1 MGSAVGVPT
10 NSCKDKMVL
19 PKVMTYDNAADSVL
33 VEKLHSKAIT
43 STESKLSLLTVLL
56 SPGCLAAFRLFLKD
70 RLSSV
75 EHEFYNTN
83 LEYFHDEY
91 RRSKGKS
98 FVSDL
103 ELYSLLLLMN
113 IGTTVVSVSGEWCA
127 QHNALAAMFVEDTR
141 YKHWRATEVANVL
154 SAMNSFVTDHDSC
167 YNNHKVFQR
176 VDSSYDM
183 LSLSSPSDKGANC
196 SITQSQTH
204 PSMLSPINSD
214 TQVLKS
220 HTPSY
225 EALKSTS
232 KRAVADIAQ
241 GSVWLVQFLSMMED
255 FPIACSL
262 ARVEGYGHGSQI
274 AVPCNIWL
282 LVHTTAQFGCSWESV
297 LSLRSSTAVPQC
309 CAGFAHST

>member
-98 FVSDL
+98 FMSDL
-103 ELYSLLLLMN
+103 RALILTPFNEYRYHGGKCKWRM
-113 IGTTVVSVSGEWCA
+113 VRPA
-127 QHNALAAMFVEDTR
+127 QRLGRNVCGGHAVQALACHGGCQCIVGDELLR
-141 YKHWRATEVANVL
+141 Y
-154 SAMNSFVTDHDSC
+154 
-167 YNNHKVFQR
+167 
-176 VDSSYDM
+176 
-183 LSLSSPSDKGANC
+183 
-196 SITQSQTH
+196 
-204 PSMLSPINSD
+204 
-214 TQVLKS
+214 
-220 HTPSY
+220 
-225 EALKSTS
+225 
-232 KRAVADIAQ
+232 
-241 GSVWLVQFLSMMED
+241 
-255 FPIACSL
+255 
-262 ARVEGYGHGSQI
+262 
-274 AVPCNIWL
+274 
-282 LVHTTAQFGCSWESV
+282 
-297 LSLRSSTAVPQC
+297 
-309 CAGFAHST
+309 